1 MKRLLVLGL
10 FLTSLNLSGQD
21 FKLIEDCTSII
32 RTIDPTDTSFSD
44 LDFLVPILES
54 KRIVLLGEQ
63 EHGDGAA
70 FLAKIRLIK
79 FLNKKLGFKIVA
91 FETPFY
97 STLTS
102 WEKFVKDQVNIEEVE
117 KSLVY
122 KHWTNS
128 VEMQSLF
135 EIAKTKEIQ
144 LAGIDLPFVRKIEQE
159 QYVNSV
165 DSITRNSHVPNNPKF
180 KSVLV
185 DLLTKGITFIPGVND
200 QKFFIDQINTTIS
213 DLAERSDYEA
223 IFWKQE
229 FKNLLALATGRWQK
243 DAHTGQ
249 NWWSSGNIRDK
260 QMADNIAWLTTE
272 KYKDQKII
280 VWAANY
286 HIAKNVSSE
295 VMRDK
300 YFENAKAVAMG
311 DYLSELMDDN
321 IYSIGIVSYRG
332 VRSLPD
338 DNFRNIEMKP
348 RSKGSIESFLN
359 TSGFDYSFVNFQS
372 CDTKSKFKMAG
383 FFHYELV
390 GNWTRVF
397 DGLLFIKQMTPIT
410 LRVQK

>member
-1 MKRLLVLGL
+1 MTV
-10 FLTSLNLSGQD
+10 SNLNGQD
-21 FKLIEDCTSII
+21 FKLFESCTSTI
-32 RTIDPTDTSFSD
+32 RTINPTDTSFND
-44 LDFLVPILES
+44 LEFLIPILDS

-70 FLAKIRLIK
+70 FQAKIRLIK
-79 FLNKKLGFKIVA
+79 FLNKKCGFKIVA

-102 WEKFVKDQVNIEEVE
+102 WDKFLKDQVNIEEVE

-128 VEMQSLF
+128 AEMQPLF

-144 LAGIDLPFVRKIEQE
+144 LAGIDLSFVRKSEQE
-159 QYVNSV
+159 EYIKGV
-165 DSITRNSHVPNNPKF
+165 DSITRKSSIPNNPKF
-180 KSVLV
+180 KSILV
-185 DLLTKGITFIPGVND
+185 DLLTKGITFIPKVND
-200 QKFFIDQINTTIS
+200 QNIFLTQINATIS
-213 DLAERSDYEA
+213 ELAERSDYEA
-223 IFWKQE
+223 NFWQQE
-229 FKNLLALATGRWQK
+229 FKNLLALATGWWQK
-243 DAHTGQ
+243 DAHTRQ

-272 KYKDQKII
+272 KYKNQKII

-300 YFENAKAVAMG
+300 YFENTKAAAMG
-311 DYLSELMDDN
+311 DYLSELISDN
-321 IYSIGIVSYRG
+321 IYSIGLISYTG
-332 VRSLPD
+332 VRSLPE
-338 DNFRNIEMKP
+338 DNFRTIEMKP
-348 RSKGSIESFLN
+348 RTKGSIENFLY
-359 TSGFDYSFVNFQS
+359 TRGFDYSFVNFQS
-372 CDTKSKFKMAG
+372 CGIESKFKMAG
-383 FFHYELV
+383 FSHYELV

-397 DGLLFIKQMTPIT
+397 DGLLFIKLMTPIT